1 MLDRNKILDLIQK
14 YGTKEEQ
21 DNFYDNM
28 DGWTDEELEKQL
40 KAYNIPFN
48 VEDVTTKSKLES
60 IPKGISDSQLER
72 YAEVNELDNET
83 ISEYKKQRDEKEVE
97 DAETDYKS
105 ERQQRQKDVDNFGA
119 GLSKWSR
126 NSNVADELNAYDVK
140 AMLKKYTDG
149 GMSKEDALKRVRQDI
164 KDINEREAT
173 VTEKALKP
181 IGWATQ
187 AVAPQMYIDHY
198 VDTGDYNSP
207 GAWARSIGGTALNL
221 AELNPLNP
229 VGKAKLAVK
238 AARIGLKPSVE
249 AVRTNVMA
257 NDDRT
262 MGQKVIDT
270 GKDFLIDAG
279 INALTEGNP
288 KEIWDWSKGV
298 IGFGG
303 ASEKASKSFF
313 DEALESAETL
323 HNNKIKDQTEERL
336 LKKLGLKREPD
347 IKPSGEGVKSNEEA
361 FKDLV
366 HKAGGVPNASQ
377 ALYEYAHKAKPEEV
391 KTMIDEL
398 KAIGKDTEA
407 NLLELYYRTDLK
419 PTFAEDFGLTLGR
432 GNLTDEKHLNAVMD
446 FKAKQQARK
455 IIDDRLKEQGKT
467 VEDVT
472 SNPFTRLFNE
482 GEKFDI
488 VKLNSK
494 YGDNTL
500 IDLKKP
506 WNWREPV
513 KYEKIGKAINY
524 SRPVVRAIADANNDK
539 NADERD
545 VKLIRMWQAGFVPPE
560 GTDLYGTYLKWKNNR
575 KK

>member
-1 MLDRNKILDLIQK
+1 MLDRDKIFDLIQQ
-14 YGTKEEQ
+14 YGKDKEQELLL
-21 DNFYDNM
+21 NNLYD
-28 DGWTDEELEKQL
+28 WSDEELEKQL

-60 IPKGISDSQLER
+60 IPKDISDSQLER
-72 YAEVNELDNET
+72 YAEVHKLDNET
-83 ISEYKKQRDEKEVE
+83 ISEYKKQRDKKEVE
-97 DAETDYKS
+97 DAETDYKD

-126 NSNVADELNAYDVK
+126 NDNVADELNAYDVK

-181 IGWATQ
+181 VGWAIQ

-198 VDTGDYNSP
+198 VDTGDYDSP

-229 VGKAKLAVK
+229 VGKAKLAVQ
-238 AARIGLKPSVE
+238 AARIGLKPAVE

-262 MGQKVIDT
+262 IGDKVIDA

-288 KEIWDWSKGV
+288 KEIWDWSKGA

-303 ASEKASKSFF
+303 ASEKASKSFM

-336 LKKLGLKREPD
+336 LGKLGLKREPD
-347 IKPSGEGVKSNEEA
+347 IT
-361 FKDLV
+361 D
-366 HKAGGVPNASQ
+366 
-377 ALYEYAHKAKPEEV
+377 YELESKVDGAIYRYAHKAKPEEV

-407 NLLELYYRTDLK
+407 NLLELYYRTDSK
-419 PTFAEDFGLTLGR
+419 PTIREARKLTLGKEKI
-432 GNLTDEKHLNAVMD
+432 TDENELNKIMRG
-446 FKAKQQARK
+446 QARRQTRD
-455 IIDDRLKEQGKT
+455 IVENNLKEIGSSYDETADLLKLPKRT
-467 VEDVT
+467 VPVT
-472 SNPFTRLFNE
+472 NGLINRM
-482 GEKFDI
+482 
-488 VKLNSK
+488 

-560 GTDLYGTYLKWKNNR
+560 GTDLYDTYLKWKNNR

>member
-83 ISEYKKQRDEKEVE
+83 ISEYKKQRDKKEVE

-181 IGWATQ
+181 VGWAIQ

-207 GAWARSIGGTALNL
+207 GAWARSIGGTALNTI
-221 AELNPLNP
+221 ELNPLNP
-229 VGKAKLAVK
+229 VGKAKLAVQ
-238 AARIGLKPSVE
+238 AARIGLKPAVE

-262 MGQKVIDT
+262 IGDKVIDT

-336 LKKLGLKREPD
+336 LKKLGLKRESD

-361 FKDLV
+361 YADLFIKQMDEDTPEV
-366 HKAGGVPNASQ
+366 SQ

-419 PTFAEDFGLTLGR
+419 PTLPDDFHLTLGR
-432 GNLTDEKHLNAVMD
+432 SNITDEKHLNALMD
-446 FKAKQQARK
+446 VKAKRQARK
-455 IIDDRLKEQGKT
+455 IIDDRLKEKGKT
-467 VEDVT
+467 VKDV
-472 SNPFTRLFNE
+472 S
-482 GEKFDI
+482 EKGKIDI

-560 GTDLYGTYLKWKNNR
+560 GTDLYDTYLKWKNNR

>member
-1 MLDRNKILDLIQK
+1 MLDREKIEELIIK
-14 YGTKEEQ
+14 YGNEEEQ
-21 DNFYDNM
+21 TYLTSNM
-28 DGWTDEELEKQL
+28 DDWSDEELEKQL

-60 IPKGISDSQLER
+60 IPKGISDSQLEK
-72 YAEVNELDNET
+72 YAEVHKLDDET
-83 ISEYKKQRDEKEVE
+83 ISEYKKQRDKKEVE
-97 DAETDYKS
+97 DAETDYKD
-105 ERQQRQKDVDNFGA
+105 ERKQRQKDVDNFGD

-126 NSNVADELNAYDVK
+126 NDNVADELNAYDVK

-149 GMSKEDALKRVRQDI
+149 GMSKEDALKQVRQDI
-164 KDINEREAT
+164 KDISGREAT

-181 IGWATQ
+181 LGWATQ

-238 AARIGLKPSVE
+238 AARIGLKPAVE

-262 MGQKVIDT
+262 MGDKVIDA

-288 KEIWDWSKGV
+288 KEIWDWSKGA

-303 ASEKASKSFF
+303 ASEKASKSFM

-336 LKKLGLKREPD
+336 LGKLGLKRNPD
-347 IKPSGEGVKSNEEA
+347 ITDYELESKVDG
-361 FKDLV
+361 L
-366 HKAGGVPNASQ
+366 
-377 ALYEYAHKAKPEEV
+377 LYRYAHKAKPEEV

-407 NLLELYYRTDLK
+407 NLLELYYRTDSK
-419 PTFAEDFGLTLGR
+419 PTIREARKLTLGKKKI
-432 GNLTDEKHLNAVMD
+432 TDENELNKIMRG
-446 FKAKQQARK
+446 QARRQTRE
-455 IIDDRLKEQGKT
+455 IVDNNLKEIGSSYDETADLLKLPKRT
-467 VEDVT
+467 IPVT
-472 SNPFTRLFNE
+472 NGIINRM
-482 GEKFDI
+482 
-488 VKLNSK
+488 

-560 GTDLYGTYLKWKNNR
+560 GTDLYDTYLKWKNNR